1 MRVCLKTKALLV
13 GLLIVLGLVVF
24 NVPKNFS
31 SLLPVFQLTEKPTI
45 ISKGS
50 YGNTITIDLT
60 FGKNDIEKFVN
71 DLQAPYP
78 HFFISIEWIERSEEI
93 IEVMKE
99 KNIPISL
106 LGKSG
111 LTYIENPTLFEQEVK
126 QFEDA
131 IGEKPLW
138 FRTIDYEF
146 PIELQTKA
154 WEQEVNLLS
163 SSKYWSNTVPSLE
176 KGDILSI
183 PLHQEE
189 RVDIQQLA
197 KLVQSTE
204 TITIEQNIFGLK
216 VKTKTYPE

>member
-1 MRVCLKTKALLV
+1 MCPLKKIALLV
-13 GLLIVLGLVVF
+13 GLVIVFGLVLF

-31 SLLPVFQLTEKPTI
+31 SLLPVFQLTEKPTV

-60 FGKNDIEKFVN
+60 FGKEDIEKFVTE
-71 DLQAPYP
+71 LQAPYP

-106 LGKSG
+106 LGKDG
-111 LTYIENPTLFEQEVK
+111 ATYIENSTLFEKEVER
-126 QFEDA
+126 FEQA
-131 IGEKPLW
+131 MGERPLW
-138 FRTIDYEF
+138 FRTTDYEF
-146 PIELQTKA
+146 PIELQKMA
-154 WEQEVNLLS
+154 WGQEVNLLS
-163 SSKYWSNTVPSLE
+163 SSKYWSNKVPSFE

-183 PLHQEE
+183 PLHQKE

-197 KLVQSTE
+197 KFVQSTE
-204 TITIEQNIFGLK
+204 KITIEQNIFGLK
-216 VKTKTYPE
+216 VKTKTFPE